1 MFKILNNKGI
11 SLVEVLAAAALA
23 MIAIVTL
30 TPMQDMSLKTGFK
43 ADYLGRATYI
53 MQKELET
60 REYVIMNQNITVT
73 TTNSPHIV
81 QAFTSDGALTTQ
93 SSSDAYFTV
102 VTSIRLNPAATLNN
116 SWIVNVK
123 VSWPGGPGGPPK
135 TISSSIIA
143 TKQLGF

>member
-23 MIAIVTL
+23 MIAIAAL
-30 TPMQDMSLKTGFK
+30 TPMQDMSLKTGFN
-43 ADYLGRATYI
+43 ADYLGRATYV
-53 MQKELET
+53 MQTELEA
-60 REYVIMNQNITVT
+60 REYEIMNQNNTVT

-81 QAFTSDGALTTQ
+81 QYFTSDGALTTQ
-93 SSSDAYFTV
+93 NNNDYFTV
-102 VTSIRLNPAATLNN
+102 VTSIRLNPEATLNN
-116 SWIVNVK
+116 SWIVNVR